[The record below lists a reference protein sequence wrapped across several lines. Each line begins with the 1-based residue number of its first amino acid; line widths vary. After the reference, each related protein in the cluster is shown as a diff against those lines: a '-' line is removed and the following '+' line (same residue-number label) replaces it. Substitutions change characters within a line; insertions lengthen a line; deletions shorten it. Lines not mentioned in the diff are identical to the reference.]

1 VRALR
6 EVLLVWFVDEE
17 KVVGDEEVPDLIVSV
32 FSRLW

>member
-17 KVVGDEEVPDLIVSV
+17 KVAWGEEDPDLIVLV
-32 FSRLW
+32 FSMRC